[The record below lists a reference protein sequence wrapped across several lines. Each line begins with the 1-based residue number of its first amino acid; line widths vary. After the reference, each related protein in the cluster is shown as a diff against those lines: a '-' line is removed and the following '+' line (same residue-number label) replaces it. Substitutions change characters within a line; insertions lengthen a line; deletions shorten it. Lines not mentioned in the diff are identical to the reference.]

1 MGKRTLSPRKM
12 SVKEFAPI
20 AELVQD
26 WMTIEDIVDLCDEHN
41 FWPPEFLEGAVR
53 QLKKVAV
60 RNLARQIKFD
70 TQGNPI
76 ELVSLIQRNEK
87 TGKEERAYKQQHL
100 FVLDDY
106 VQVIADRW
114 RRRNYFDSEIR
125 RFVHLVSEQ
134 HGPEGARQVRQMS
147 LPLGIPEDF
156 FHDVK

>member
-114 RRRNYFDSEIR
+114 RRRNYFD
-125 RFVHLVSEQ
+125 
-134 HGPEGARQVRQMS
+134 
-147 LPLGIPEDF
+147 
-156 FHDVK
+156 